1 MANNDELEKKQRILT
16 DIVMSNGYMELDA
29 FGYDSEAREKFLDE
43 FGLTDLAN
51 EIDDKFILMGRTSD
65 HATREQLKEEIND
78 LKEEVCKQCRDIL
91 KSQGVDVDDVLG
103 KQPTWDELKEQ
114 LAKQLEDDLG
124 ISRENAE
131 KAGLLDQDVITRG
144 TKGEIIM
151 DDTLER
157 RKKLKEAGVPFTAKD
172 GKIKLEMELRAQQ
185 GVVYEDTPKN
195 RHLLDENEI
204 EYIEMAQGNKLHRNG
219 RPSLFVPF
227 NWLNTVDKGFNS
239 SLGRFAM
246 RSSKLA
252 VAGTILGPAGAIL
265 LLSYY
270 ICKKH
275 FVNEKVHNLSLG
287 ERKAL
292 DHGLTVY
299 KENKDKFGRIQ
310 PMYYYKQDGKVYS
323 VGARD
328 VRIPDKVKGIKLSPV
343 EKEKLRRGELVELED
358 AKGKEFGI
366 RIDVSR
372 PDVLREYYRE
382 NKRDRNM
389 TAVPGQSASDRDKL
403 EWIAAHGAEG
413 ITQIF
418 SDKHHNVERDTF
430 LSQHGMRQLYM
441 EYRMSKIELERTSD
455 ETRKQGC
462 QEAISESDAALKE
475 IAESELAKISR
486 KMGR

>member
-131 KAGLLDQDVITRG
+131 KAGLLDQNVITRG

-185 GVVYEDTPKN
+185 GVVYEDTPKTG
-195 RHLLDENEI
+195 I
-204 EYIEMAQGNKLHRNG
+204 C
-219 RPSLFVPF
+219 S
-227 NWLNTVDKGFNS
+227 
-239 SLGRFAM
+239 M
-246 RSSKLA
+246 R
-252 VAGTILGPAGAIL
+252 
-265 LLSYY
+265 
-270 ICKKH
+270 
-275 FVNEKVHNLSLG
+275 
-287 ERKAL
+287 
-292 DHGLTVY
+292 
-299 KENKDKFGRIQ
+299 
-310 PMYYYKQDGKVYS
+310 
-323 VGARD
+323 
-328 VRIPDKVKGIKLSPV
+328 
-343 EKEKLRRGELVELED
+343 
-358 AKGKEFGI
+358 
-366 RIDVSR
+366 
-372 PDVLREYYRE
+372 
-382 NKRDRNM
+382 
-389 TAVPGQSASDRDKL
+389 
-403 EWIAAHGAEG
+403 
-413 ITQIF
+413 
-418 SDKHHNVERDTF
+418 
-430 LSQHGMRQLYM
+430 
-441 EYRMSKIELERTSD
+441 
-455 ETRKQGC
+455 TR
-462 QEAISESDAALKE
+462 
-475 IAESELAKISR
+475 
-486 KMGR
+486 